1 MQTSPIRNTDPVPAW
16 ASSPEEVLARLETGP
31 AGLEAAEQALRL
43 GKTGPNRLPDKPPRS
58 PWVVLVSQLKGF
70 LNLLLLIAAAVA
82 WAVGD
87 LKDALMI
94 GAVTVFNAILGFV
107 QEHRAE
113 RALLALKHMVA
124 FRSRVR
130 RGGEVVERAAEDLV
144 PGDIVLLEAG
154 DRVPADGRLF
164 FTHSFEVDESA
175 LTGESV
181 PVQKRAEATV
191 PPTTPLAERVNVV
204 FMNSVVTRG
213 RAEMVVF
220 ATGRSTEM
228 GRIAGMLETT
238 VAAPTPLQRQLH
250 HLAKRLA
257 LIAIVVVAAI
267 SSVELLRGD
276 SLAQMAIEA
285 VALAVAAVPEGL
297 PAVVTVT
304 LALGL
309 HRMARHRAI
318 VKRLAAVE
326 TLGCTTVICS
336 DKTGTLTM
344 NQMTVRGLSLAGQR
358 YSVSGEGYRP
368 DGEIAAETPADSPV
382 DLAPLLRPVVLCND
396 SRVTDGVLIGDPTEG
411 ALVTLAL
418 KAHVDVDALRA
429 HSPRVA
435 ELPFDSDRRYMATFH
450 RDGDVV
456 RVFVKGAPGV
466 LLERSRDVLTL
477 EGALPLDDGQRQ
489 GMANENDRL
498 AAGGLRVLAVATRD
512 LRAADFDPR
521 QELTKLV
528 ADLTFVGLV
537 GMMDP
542 PRAEAREAIGLCKS
556 AGISV
561 KMITGDQRATAVAIA
576 RALGL
581 EGDAVTGAELDRMDE
596 ATLASLLPNIAVFA
610 RVAPEHK
617 LRIVTAL
624 QGRRH
629 VVAMTGDG
637 VNDAPALRKADI
649 GVAMGAG
656 TEVAKEA
663 ASMVLTDDNFATIV
677 RAVREGRTIYDNI
690 VKFVRFQLS
699 TNMGALLTV
708 FLAPF
713 LGMVSPLGTAQILWV
728 AMISDGPPAIALGV
742 DAARPGIMNEPPR
755 DPAARILTGRR
766 LLRLLFHGA
775 IMAAGTLGVLRF
787 GAGGRSPA
795 HASTLAFTTFV
806 LFQVF
811 NVLNVRA
818 EHGTAFNRQ
827 LATNLRLW
835 VTLAIVVMLQVA
847 VVYWPPLQRL
857 FGSASLGI
865 RDWAIV
871 SGLLRRCS
879 WPRRSGR
886 SRHEGCG
893 PRPADTLDSAFL
905 GWHLA
910 FDEVPGHVN
919 LEAIVSSFVLVAASE
934 MGDKTQLLAF
944 SLASRFRRPWVVMGG
959 ILVATLANHALTSS
973 AGVLISAHE
982 SRRAA
987 AGLLARAAPL

>member
-1 MQTSPIRNTDPVPAW
+1 MEKAVNTLPSRDTDPLPTWAFPA
-16 ASSPEEVLARLETGP
+16 EEVLGRLETRP
-31 AGLEAAEQALRL
+31 AGLDGAEVARRLAAV
-43 GKTGPNRLPDKPPRS
+43 GPNRLPAKPRRS
-58 PWVVLVSQLKGF
+58 AWVVLVAQLKGF
-70 LNLLLLIAAAVA
+70 LNLLLLVAAVIA

-113 RALLALKHMVA
+113 RALTALEHMVA
-124 FRSRVR
+124 FRARVR
-130 RGGEVVERAAEDLV
+130 RGGHVVELGAEELV

-164 FTHSFEVDESA
+164 VAQAFEVDESA

-181 PVQKRAEATV
+181 PVHKSADTRV
-191 PPTTPLAERVNVV
+191 PRGAPLAERINVV
-204 FMNSVVTRG
+204 FMNAVVTRG
-213 RAEMVVF
+213 RAELVVS
-220 ATGRSTEM
+220 ATGRATEM

-238 VAAPTPLQRQLH
+238 SPAPTPLQVQLH

-257 LIAIVVVAAI
+257 LIAVVVVAAI
-267 SSVELLRGD
+267 SGVELLHGD

-285 VALAVAAVPEGL
+285 VALGVAAVPEGL

-309 HRMARHRAI
+309 QRMARHRAI

-344 NQMTVRGLSLAGQR
+344 NQMTVRGLWLLGQR
-358 YSVSGEGYRP
+358 H
-368 DGEIAAETPADSPV
+368 AAVDAPA
-382 DLAPLLRPVVLCND
+382 DLAPLLPPIVLCND
-396 SRVTDGVLIGDPTEG
+396 SRVADGVVIGDPTEG
-411 ALVTLAL
+411 ALVTLAQ
-418 KAHVDVDALRA
+418 KARVDVDALRA
-429 HSPRVA
+429 QFPRVA
-435 ELPFDSDRRYMATFH
+435 EVPFDSDRRYMATFH

-466 LLERSRDVLTL
+466 LLDRSGAVLTRG
-477 EGALPLDDGQRQ
+477 GARPLDDDARRGVET
-489 GMANENDRL
+489 ENDRL
-498 AAGGLRVLAVATRD
+498 AADGLRVLAVATRE
-512 LRAADFDPR
+512 LRAADFDPK
-521 QELTKLV
+521 QELTALV
-528 ADLTFVGLV
+528 GELTFVGLV
-537 GMMDP
+537 GMLDP
-542 PRAEAREAIGLCKS
+542 PRAEAREAIELCKH
-556 AGISV
+556 AGIAV
-561 KMITGDQRATAVAIA
+561 KMITGDQRATAAAIA

-581 EGDAVTGAELDRMDE
+581 EGDTVTGAELDRMDD
-596 ATLASLLPNIAVFA
+596 AALAAALPDIAVFA
-610 RVAPEHK
+610 RVAPDHK

-624 QGRRH
+624 QARGH

-677 RAVREGRTIYDNI
+677 HAVREGRTIYDNI

-708 FLAPF
+708 FMAPF
-713 LGMVSPLGTAQILWV
+713 VGLVSPLGTAQILWV
-728 AMISDGPPAIALGV
+728 AMISDGPPALALGV

-755 DPAARILTGRR
+755 DPAARILSWRR

-775 IMAAGTLGVLRF
+775 IMAAGTLGVLRLDAGD
-787 GAGGRSPA
+787 GAPA

-818 EHGTAFNRQ
+818 ETGTAFNRQ
-827 LATNLRLW
+827 LATNWRLW
-835 VTLAIVVMLQVA
+835 FTLALVVLLQVGA
-847 VVYWPPLQRL
+847 VYWPPLQGL
-857 FGSASLGI
+857 FGAVPLGAT
-865 RDWAIV
+865 DWAVCIAV
-871 SGLLRRCS
+871 ASTVFVAEELRKLIT
-879 WPRRSGR
+879 RRL
-886 SRHEGCG
+886 
-893 PRPADTLDSAFL
+893 PAAGS
-905 GWHLA
+905 
-910 FDEVPGHVN
+910 
-919 LEAIVSSFVLVAASE
+919 
-934 MGDKTQLLAF
+934 
-944 SLASRFRRPWVVMGG
+944 RRPQ
-959 ILVATLANHALTSS
+959 LALPRVAPRT
-973 AGVLISAHE
+973 
-982 SRRAA
+982 R
-987 AGLLARAAPL
+987 

>member
-1 MQTSPIRNTDPVPAW
+1 VLDVLLTRPGGLDALEHAAR
-16 ASSPEEVLARLETGP
+16 LAR
-31 AGLEAAEQALRL
+31 
-43 GKTGPNRLPDKPPRS
+43 TGPNRLPDKPPRS
-58 PWVVLVSQLKGF
+58 PWVVLLSQLKGF
-70 LNLLLLIAAAVA
+70 LNLMLLIAAVVA

-113 RALLALKHMVA
+113 RALMALKHMVA
-124 FRSRVR
+124 FRARVR
-130 RGGEVVERAAEDLV
+130 RDGQVVERPAEDLV
-144 PGDIVLLEAG
+144 PGDIVLLDAG
-154 DRVPADGRLF
+154 DRIPADGRLF
-164 FTHSFEVDESA
+164 FTQSFEVDESA

-181 PVQKRAEATV
+181 PVRKRAEPAL
-191 PPTTPLAERVNVV
+191 PLTTPLAERINVV

-213 RAEMVVF
+213 RAEVVVS

-238 VAAPTPLQRQLH
+238 AAAPTPLQVQLH

-257 LIAIVVVAAI
+257 LIAVVVVAAV
-267 SSVELLRGD
+267 SAVELLHGD
-276 SLAQMAIEA
+276 SLAQMAIEG

-309 HRMARHRAI
+309 HRMAQHRAI

-344 NQMTVRGLSLAGQR
+344 NQMTVRGLWLAGQR
-358 YSVSGEGYRP
+358 YRVSGEGYRRQ
-368 DGEIAAETPADSPV
+368 GEIVAEASGEPPV
-382 DLAPLLRPVVLCND
+382 DLAPLLQPAVLCND
-396 SRVTDGVLIGDPTEG
+396 SRVTDGALIGDPTEG

-418 KAHVDVDALRA
+418 KARLEVDSLRA
-429 HSPRVA
+429 QLPRFGEV
-435 ELPFDSDRRYMATFH
+435 PFDSDRRYMATFH
-450 RDGDVV
+450 RDGDAV
-456 RVFVKGAPGV
+456 RIFVKGAPGV
-466 LLERSRDVLTL
+466 LLERSRAVLTAG
-477 EGALPLDDGQRQ
+477 GARSLNDDARQ
-489 GMANENDRL
+489 GIGEENDRL
-498 AAGGLRVLAVATRD
+498 AAGGLRVLAVAARE
-512 LRAADFDPR
+512 LRAADFDPQ
-521 QELTKLV
+521 QELLGLV
-528 ADLTFVGLV
+528 TDLTFIGLV

-542 PRAEAREAIGLCKS
+542 PRAEAREAIELCKS

-561 KMITGDQRATAVAIA
+561 KMITGDQRATAAAIA

-581 EGDAVTGAELDRMDE
+581 EGGAVTGAELDQMDD
-596 ATLASLLPNIAVFA
+596 ATLASVLPNVAVFA

-617 LRIVTAL
+617 LRIVAAL
-624 QGRRH
+624 QARRQ

-699 TNMGALLTV
+699 TNMGAVLTV
-708 FLAPF
+708 FVAPF
-713 LGMVSPLGTAQILWV
+713 LGLVSPLGTAQILWV

-755 DPAARILTGRR
+755 DPAARILTASR

-775 IMAAGTLGVLRF
+775 VMAGGTLGVLHL
-787 GAGGRSPA
+787 GAGRQGAPA
-795 HASTLAFTTFV
+795 HAPTMAFTTFV

-818 EHGTAFNRQ
+818 ENGTAFNRQ

-835 VTLAIVVMLQVA
+835 LTLAIVVMLQVA
-847 VVYWPPLQRL
+847 VVHWPPLQRV
-857 FGSASLGI
+857 FGSVALGAGDWVICLGI
-865 RDWAIV
+865 AATVFVAEELRKLTARRLRTTA
-871 SGLLRRCS
+871 GGRAHLRLRRMA
-879 WPRRSGR
+879 P
-886 SRHEGCG
+886 
-893 PRPADTLDSAFL
+893 PA
-905 GWHLA
+905 
-910 FDEVPGHVN
+910 
-919 LEAIVSSFVLVAASE
+919 
-934 MGDKTQLLAF
+934 
-944 SLASRFRRPWVVMGG
+944 R
-959 ILVATLANHALTSS
+959 
-973 AGVLISAHE
+973 
-982 SRRAA
+982 
-987 AGLLARAAPL
+987 

>member
-1 MQTSPIRNTDPVPAW
+1 MGPTLQTSPSRNIDSVATW
-16 ASSPEEVLARLETGP
+16 ASPPEEVLARLETGP
-31 AGLEAAEQALRL
+31 AGLDAAEQARRL
-43 GKTGPNRLPDKPPRS
+43 KRTGPNRLPDKPPRS
-58 PWVVLVSQLKGF
+58 PWVVLILQLKGF
-70 LNLLLLIAAAVA
+70 LNLLLLVAALIA

-113 RALLALKHMVA
+113 RALMALKHMVA
-124 FRSRVR
+124 FRARVR
-130 RGGEVVERAAEDLV
+130 RGGQVVELAAEDLV

-164 FTHSFEVDESA
+164 FTQSFEVDESA

-181 PVQKRAEATV
+181 PVHKRAEVTV
-191 PPTTPLAERVNVV
+191 PLSTPMAERINVV

-213 RAEMVVF
+213 RSEMVVS

-228 GRIAGMLETT
+228 GRIAGMLEMT
-238 VAAPTPLQRQLH
+238 VAAPTPLQVQLH

-257 LIAIVVVAAI
+257 LIAIVVVGAI
-267 SSVELLRGD
+267 SAVELLRGD

-344 NQMTVRGLSLAGQR
+344 NQMTVRSLWIAGQK
-358 YSVSGEGYRP
+358 YLVSGEGYRSE
-368 DGEIAAETPADSPV
+368 GEVAAEAPADPPI
-382 DLAPLLRPVVLCND
+382 DLAPLIRTVVLCND

-411 ALVTLAL
+411 ALVTLAQ
-418 KAHVDVDALRA
+418 KARVDVDAVRA
-429 HSPRVA
+429 QFPRIA
-435 ELPFDSDRRYMATFH
+435 EVPFDSDRGYMATFH
-450 RDGDVV
+450 RDGDMV
-456 RVFVKGAPGV
+456 RVLVKGAPGV
-466 LLERSRDVLTL
+466 VLQRSRDVVTQQ
-477 EGALPLDDGQRQ
+477 GTRPLDDGPRQ
-489 GMANENDRL
+489 DISDQNERL

-512 LRAADFDPR
+512 LRAADFDPK
-521 QELTKLV
+521 QELTKV
-528 ADLTFVGLV
+528 VTDLRLVGLV

-542 PRAEAREAIGLCKS
+542 PRAEAREAIELCKG
-556 AGISV
+556 AGIAV
-561 KMITGDQRATAVAIA
+561 KMITGDQRATAAAIA

-581 EGDAVTGAELDRMDE
+581 EGDAVTGAELDRMDD
-596 ATLASLLPNIAVFA
+596 ATLAAVLPSIAVFA

-624 QGRRH
+624 QARRH
-629 VVAMTGDG
+629 IVAMTGDG

-663 ASMVLTDDNFATIV
+663 ASMVLTDNNFATIV

-708 FLAPF
+708 FVAPF
-713 LGMVSPLGTAQILWV
+713 LGMVSPLGAAQILWV

-742 DAARPGIMNEPPR
+742 DSARPGMMNEPPR

-787 GAGGRSPA
+787 GGGGGGSPG

-818 EHGTAFNRQ
+818 ENGTALNRQ
-827 LATNLRLW
+827 LTTNWRLW
-835 VTLAIVVMLQVA
+835 STLAIVVMLQLG
-847 VVYWPPLQRL
+847 VVYWAPLQTL
-857 FGSASLGI
+857 FGSAELGLA
-865 RDWAIV
+865 DWAICV
-871 SGLLRRCS
+871 GIASTVFVAEEIRKVTARGLRALLGGPARLGLSRMA
-879 WPRRSGR
+879 PRVR
-886 SRHEGCG
+886 
-893 PRPADTLDSAFL
+893 
-905 GWHLA
+905 
-910 FDEVPGHVN
+910 
-919 LEAIVSSFVLVAASE
+919 
-934 MGDKTQLLAF
+934 
-944 SLASRFRRPWVVMGG
+944 
-959 ILVATLANHALTSS
+959 
-973 AGVLISAHE
+973 
-982 SRRAA
+982 
-987 AGLLARAAPL
+987 

>member
-1 MQTSPIRNTDPVPAW
+1 MEPTAQTSPSGDIGPVPAW
-16 ASSPEEVLARLETGP
+16 ASPPEEVLSSLRTRTTGLDALEHAARLG
-31 AGLEAAEQALRL
+31 R
-43 GKTGPNRLPDKPPRS
+43 TGPNRLPDKPPRS
-58 PWVVLVSQLKGF
+58 PWAVLASQLKGF
-70 LNLLLLIAAAVA
+70 LNLMLLIAAAVA

-113 RALLALKHMVA
+113 RALMALKHMVA
-124 FRSRVR
+124 FRARVR
-130 RGGEVVERAAEDLV
+130 RAGQVVALAAEELV

-164 FTHSFEVDESA
+164 FSHSLEVDESA
-175 LTGESV
+175 LTGEST
-181 PVQKRAEATV
+181 PVHKRAEPAL
-191 PPTTPLAERVNVV
+191 PLTTPLAERINVV

-213 RAEMVVF
+213 RAEMVVS

-238 VAAPTPLQRQLH
+238 AAAPTPLQVQLD

-257 LIAIVVVAAI
+257 LIAIVVVSAI
-267 SSVELLRGD
+267 SAVELLHGD

-309 HRMARHRAI
+309 HRMAQRKAI

-344 NQMTVRGLSLAGQR
+344 NQMTVRGLWLAGRR
-358 YSVSGEGYRP
+358 YQVSGEGYRP
-368 DGEIAAETPADSPV
+368 DGEIAGEAPGETSL

-396 SRVTDGVLIGDPTEG
+396 SRITDGVAIGDPTEG

-418 KAHVDVDALRA
+418 KARVDVDTLRA
-429 HSPRVA
+429 QSPRLA
-435 ELPFDSDRRYMATFH
+435 EVPFDSDRRYMATFH
-450 RDGDVV
+450 RDGDAV
-456 RVFVKGAPGV
+456 RLFVKGAPGV
-466 LLERSRDVLTL
+466 LLERSGAVLTPDGACSL
-477 EGALPLDDGQRQ
+477 DEGRREGI
-489 GMANENDRL
+489 GNENERL
-498 AAGGLRVLAVATRD
+498 AASGLRVLAVATRE
-512 LRAADFDPR
+512 LRAANFDPT
-521 QELTKLV
+521 QDLTSLV
-528 ADLTFVGLV
+528 TDLTFVGLF

-542 PRAEAREAIGLCKS
+542 PRAEAREAIGLCKT
-556 AGISV
+556 AGIAV
-561 KMITGDQRATAVAIA
+561 KMITGDQRATAAAIA
-576 RALGL
+576 GALGL
-581 EGDAVTGAELDRMDE
+581 EGGAVTGAELDRMDD
-596 ATLASLLPNIAVFA
+596 ATLTSVLPNIAVFA

-617 LRIVTAL
+617 LRIVAAL
-624 QGRRH
+624 QSRRH

-677 RAVREGRTIYDNI
+677 RAVCEGRTIYDNL

-708 FLAPF
+708 FVAPL
-713 LGMVSPLGTAQILWV
+713 LGLVSPLGTAQILWV

-755 DPAARILTGRR
+755 DPAARILTGSR

-775 IMAAGTLGVLRF
+775 IMAGGTLGVLRF
-787 GAGGRSPA
+787 GAGDGAPA
-795 HASTLAFTTFV
+795 HAPTMAFTTFV

-818 EHGTAFNRQ
+818 ENGTAFNRQ

-835 VTLAIVVMLQVA
+835 ATLAIVVMLQVA

-857 FGSASLGI
+857 FGAAPLGFV
-865 RDWAIV
+865 DWAI
-871 SGLLRRCS
+871 C
-879 WPRRSGR
+879 
-886 SRHEGCG
+886 
-893 PRPADTLDSAFL
+893 L
-905 GWHLA
+905 GIA
-910 FDEVPGHVN
+910 
-919 LEAIVSSFVLVAASE
+919 ATVLVAE
-934 MGDKTQLLAF
+934 EIRK
-944 SLASRFRRPWVVMGG
+944 
-959 ILVATLANHALTSS
+959 LT
-973 AGVLISAHE
+973 V
-982 SRRAA
+982 R
-987 AGLLARAAPL
+987 GLLVPTSGRARLGPSRMAPRVR

>member
-1 MQTSPIRNTDPVPAW
+1 MSPSRDLGSLPAW
-16 ASSPEEVLARLETGP
+16 TFPPEEVLTRLGTRP
-31 AGLEAAEQALRL
+31 AGLDALEHAARL
-43 GKTGPNRLPDKPPRS
+43 GRTGPNRLPDKPPRS
-58 PWVVLVSQLKGF
+58 PWAVLISQLKGF
-70 LNLLLLIAAAVA
+70 LNLMLLIAAVIA

-94 GAVTVFNAILGFV
+94 GAVTVFNAVLGFA

-124 FRSRVR
+124 FRARVR
-130 RGGEVVERAAEDLV
+130 RDGQIVELAAEDLV

-164 FTHSFEVDESA
+164 FTHSLEVDESA

-181 PVQKRAEATV
+181 PVQKRADPAL
-191 PPTTPLAERVNVV
+191 PLTTPLAERLNVV

-213 RAEMVVF
+213 RAEVVVF

-228 GRIAGMLETT
+228 GRIAGMLETD
-238 VAAPTPLQRQLH
+238 VAAPTPLQVQLH

-257 LIAIVVVAAI
+257 LIAVVVVAAI
-267 SSVELLRGD
+267 SAVELLHGD
-276 SLAQMAIEA
+276 SWAQMAIEA
-285 VALAVAAVPEGL
+285 VALGVAAVPEGL

-309 HRMARHRAI
+309 HRMAQHRAI

-344 NQMTVRGLSLAGQR
+344 NQMTVRGLWLAGQR
-358 YSVSGEGYRP
+358 YRVSGEGYRP
-368 DGEIAAETPADSPV
+368 DGEIAAEAPGEGSA
-382 DLAPLLRPVVLCND
+382 DLASLLRPVVLCND
-396 SRVTDGVLIGDPTEG
+396 SRVADGVVIGDPTEG

-418 KAHVDVDALRA
+418 KARVDVDSLRA
-429 HSPRVA
+429 RLPRLA
-435 ELPFDSDRRYMATFH
+435 EVPFDSDRRYMATFH
-450 RDGDVV
+450 REGDSVQL
-456 RVFVKGAPGV
+456 FVKGAPGV
-466 LLERSRDVLTL
+466 LLERSAAVVTA
-477 EGALPLDDGQRQ
+477 EGARPLDDGSRQ
-489 GMANENDRL
+489 SISDENDRL
-498 AAGGLRVLAVATRD
+498 AAGGLRVLAVATRQ
-512 LRAADFDPR
+512 LRAADLDPKHD
-521 QELTKLV
+521 LVGLV

-542 PRAEAREAIGLCKS
+542 PRAEAREAIELCKT

-561 KMITGDQRATAVAIA
+561 KMITGDQRATAAAIA
-576 RALGL
+576 GALGL
-581 EGDAVTGAELDRMDE
+581 EGAAVTGAELDRMDDG
-596 ATLASLLPNIAVFA
+596 TLASALPNIAVFA

-617 LRIVTAL
+617 LRIVAAL
-624 QGRRH
+624 QSRRH

-708 FLAPF
+708 FVAPL
-713 LGMVSPLGTAQILWV
+713 LGLVSPLGAAQILWV

-755 DPAARILTGRR
+755 DPTARILTGSR
-766 LLRLLFHGA
+766 LLRLLFYGA
-775 IMAAGTLGVLRF
+775 IMAGGTLGVLHF
-787 GAGGRSPA
+787 GAGDGAPA
-795 HASTLAFTTFV
+795 HAPTMAFTTFV

-818 EHGTAFNRQ
+818 ENGSAFNRQ

-835 VTLAIVVMLQVA
+835 LTLAVVVMLQVA

-857 FGSASLGI
+857 FGAVALGVD
-865 RDWAIV
+865 DWAICLGIAATV
-871 SGLLRRCS
+871 LVAEELRKLAV
-879 WPRRSGR
+879 RRLPGAANGR
-886 SRHEGCG
+886 SRLAL
-893 PRPADTLDSAFL
+893 PR
-905 GWHLA
+905 
-910 FDEVPGHVN
+910 
-919 LEAIVSSFVLVAASE
+919 
-934 MGDKTQLLAF
+934 M
-944 SLASRFRRPWVVMGG
+944 
-959 ILVATLANHALTSS
+959 
-973 AGVLISAHE
+973 
-982 SRRAA
+982 
-987 AGLLARAAPL
+987 APRLR